1 MQRGLLLQ
9 NDNHE
14 DSETRIRFYI
24 IVSVHYPLTNF
35 LTASLITQATLI
47 TQHIYNIC
55 IHTHNNTDNKG
66 SCIQKKLETAMQQT
80 LSRNV
85 THFVNKINCP
95 RNMTNFSYHLK
106 WVCFCCLIHNGKFKP
121 VHIVAKSAY

>member
-55 IHTHNNTDNKG
+55 IHTHSNSDNKG
-66 SCIQKKLETAMQQT
+66 SCTQKKNWKLQCN
-80 LSRNV
+80 R
-85 THFVNKINCP
+85 HFREMSPI
-95 RNMTNFSYHLK
+95 L
-106 WVCFCCLIHNGKFKP
+106 
-121 VHIVAKSAY
+121 